1 MARHKQAYAGER
13 FTTGLY
19 VQVTPTQRE
28 ELGEA
33 AKATG
38 ARLSDYVRE
47 RLFRRGGQQAVAAGV
62 RRNPEAKALLD
73 ELRRIG
79 NNLNQ
84 LAHHANAVGMLRE
97 ERELRGNITQLKA
110 AMERILGL

>member
-1 MARHKQAYAGER
+1 MARQKQSFAGER
-13 FTTGLY
+13 YTTGLY
-19 VQVTPTQRE
+19 VQVTPTQRQ

-33 AKATG
+33 AKASG

-47 RLFRRGGQQAVAAGV
+47 RLFRRGGQPAVAAGV

-73 ELRRIG
+73 ELRRLG

-97 ERELRGNITQLKA
+97 ERELRGTITELKA
-110 AMERILGL
+110 AMGRILDL

>member
-1 MARHKQAYAGER
+1 MARHKLSYAGER

-19 VQVTPTQRE
+19 VQVTPTQRQ

-33 AKATG
+33 AEATD

-47 RLFRRGGQQAVAAGV
+47 QLFRRGGQAVVAAGV

-84 LAHHANAVGMLRE
+84 LAHHANAIGLLRE
-97 ERELRGNITQLKA
+97 EGELRGTITQLKA
-110 AMERILGL
+110 AMERVLAL